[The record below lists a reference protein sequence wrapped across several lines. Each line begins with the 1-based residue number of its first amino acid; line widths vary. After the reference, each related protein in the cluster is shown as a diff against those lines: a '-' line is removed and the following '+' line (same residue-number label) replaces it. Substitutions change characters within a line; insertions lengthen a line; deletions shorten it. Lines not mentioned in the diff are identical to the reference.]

1 MASSKKNYINT
12 LAIIASLGGF
22 LFGYDTAVISG
33 TINFVSTQFHL
44 DAISTGWYVS
54 SALVGCISGVAM
66 AGVLSDKYGRKKVLI
81 LSALFFGVSAV
92 GCTFAIGFND
102 LVLYRFIGGLG
113 IGVASMVSPLY
124 ISELSPAH
132 KRGRLVALYQ
142 FAITIGIL
150 CSYFSNAY
158 LLKLSQSETF
168 AQSTGTVYQI
178 MVSEVWRIMLGT
190 SALPAILFLLL
201 LQIVPESPRWLTI
214 QNRETEALTIL
225 HKIIDDEEAQKE
237 MNDIKSNLARESGG
251 LSIVFKGSFRLPM
264 LIGISLAFLT
274 QISGINAI
282 IYYGPGILEK
292 AGLPIADALGSQVII
307 GLVNVLFTLI
317 AIWKIDQL
325 GRRPLLIAGVI
336 GILSSLIIVGGL
348 FYFNFNNTYLLLTFI
363 LFFIACFA
371 FSYGP
376 VIWVL
381 LSEIFPAKIRGQAMA
396 LATFSLWIGT
406 ALVGQLTPL
415 LLEKLTPAGTFW
427 LFALVTTPALYLSI
441 KIIPETKGK
450 SLEEIENYWITV
462 NEKK

>member
-44 DAISTGWYVS
+44 DAVSTGWYVS

-92 GCTFAIGFND
+92 GCTFALGFND

-158 LLKLSQSETF
+158 LLKLSQSDTF

-190 SALPAILFLLL
+190 SAIPAILFLLL

-225 HKIIDDEEAQKE
+225 HKIVDDEEAQKE
-237 MNDIKSNLARESGG
+237 MKDIKSNLARESGG

-282 IYYGPGILEK
+282 I
-292 AGLPIADALGSQVII
+292 
-307 GLVNVLFTLI
+307 
-317 AIWKIDQL
+317 
-325 GRRPLLIAGVI
+325 
-336 GILSSLIIVGGL
+336 
-348 FYFNFNNTYLLLTFI
+348 
-363 LFFIACFA
+363 CHH
-371 FSYGP
+371 
-376 VIWVL
+376 
-381 LSEIFPAKIRGQAMA
+381 
-396 LATFSLWIGT
+396 
-406 ALVGQLTPL
+406 
-415 LLEKLTPAGTFW
+415 
-427 LFALVTTPALYLSI
+427 
-441 KIIPETKGK
+441 
-450 SLEEIENYWITV
+450 
-462 NEKK
+462 